1 MASKA
6 RPKPSAAKR
15 TRRRVKKTKEMKSL
29 RLPEP
34 RGRRGHK
41 TVDDQPGLRDW
52 LIENYCKVKP
62 RPTLNE
68 VIEKL
73 KGTGFAIG
81 RTAVWEFDIEFR
93 LRQAEKDFLLDLAKQ
108 YNETAADGQ
117 VLDIET
123 AIATFGSAR
132 IFAELLERAGE
143 KLSERDLELLDVF
156 RKLQSSSSTRERT
169 KFAVDR
175 GLKAM
180 AIRFRQE
187 MQALLKK
194 DPETLR
200 KVLRTIEATTEEL
213 RA

>member
-1 MASKA
+1 MKRKAPKAAPAKRKPRQAEKKA
-6 RPKPSAAKR
+6 RPRK
-15 TRRRVKKTKEMKSL
+15 L

-34 RGRRGHK
+34 RGRRGHSA
-41 TVDDQPGLRDW
+41 VDDQPGLREW
-52 LIENYCKVKP
+52 LIENYCKATP
-62 RPTLNE
+62 RPTLDE
-68 VIEKL
+68 VKEKL
-73 KGTGFAIG
+73 KATGFAIG

-132 IFAELLERAGE
+132 IFAELLENAGE
-143 KLSERDLELLDVF
+143 KLSERDLGLLDVF
-156 RKLQSSSSTRERT
+156 RKLQSSSSMRERT

-194 DPETLR
+194 DPDTLR
-200 KVLRTIEATTEEL
+200 KVLRTIESTTEEL
-213 RA
+213 RS